1 MRNFD
6 LKILSPRFDCCIFL
20 FYRSSAATFS
30 TASVRSGGEGRIC
43 AKSAYLSGADPN
55 QCRCDVRTVPQP
67 DISSRRLSACGYAR
81 LCPIDS
87 ESQNAMQ
94 QVRISETVMPSC
106 CRELLA
112 LRDFGI

>member
-1 MRNFD
+1 MQDR
-6 LKILSPRFDCCIFL
+6 SPPAR
-20 FYRSSAATFS
+20 RSLLRR
-30 TASVRSGGEGRIC
+30 TAGPYIWVRSGGEGRIC

-94 QVRISETVMPSC
+94 QVRISETVMLSC

-112 LRDFGI
+112 LRDFGIRICFDEI